1 MTNPKQ
7 PVQYKLL
14 AKKISAILTIVV
26 TVATG
31 FYQTTVYIVE
41 NETTTELRSLQIQI
55 LGNSK
60 RSVDLAIQRIKDK
73 DSLTNRDEVELETLL
88 RERDLINKALQAFS
102 QE

>member
-1 MTNPKQ
+1 MTSIEQKDK
-7 PVQYKLL
+7 YKSL
-14 AKKISAILTIVV
+14 AKRISVILTIVV

-41 NETTTELRSLQIQI
+41 KETNTELRSLQIQI

-88 RERDLINKALQAFS
+88 RERDLLNQNLS